1 MKKSKQQTK
10 VLFVSSEVYPYAK
23 SGGLAD
29 VSFGLPKAMSDA
41 FDVSVIMPLYGSIDI
56 KRFKIRH
63 VESFDIF
70 LGAKKY
76 KVELLSTTYEGLK
89 CYFVGSKIITDK
101 KSLYG
106 TPQSGYKDNDL
117 RFGLFCKAVVAF
129 VKSKNYDLLHLN
141 DWQSAL
147 CALFVK
153 EDATLKI
160 QTLFTIHNLAY
171 QGIFEKES
179 LEKLGLSQE
188 YFHMDALEFY
198 GGISFMKAG
207 IAYSDAITTVSPNY
221 ANEILSNEFGCG
233 LEGFLLK
240 HKNKLTGILNGVD
253 VSHFAPKTDTALVQN
268 YDASSYDKK
277 AENKKAYLKE
287 RNFENEQLPLFIF
300 IGRFTWQKGVDLL
313 IEALAELS
321 QMKLNV
327 AILGEGES
335 KYHKQI
341 KVQIAKSKNIDIYFG
356 YDEALSHRMYASADF
371 LLMPSLFEPC
381 GLNQLISMSYGVIP
395 LVSSVGGLKD
405 SVQTIEKYDL
415 ALAYGNY
422 LGFGFTFDK
431 NEPNALI
438 KTIKEALK
446 LYEDKKRFK
455 EINIHNMSCDFSWN
469 AGAKEYTSLY
479 KSLLENRI

>member
-1 MKKSKQQTK
+1 MKKSKKQTK

-29 VSFGLPKAMSDA
+29 VSFGLPKAMLGA
-41 FDVSVIMPLYGSIDI
+41 FDVSIIMPLYGSIDI

-63 VESFDIF
+63 VEVFDIF

-76 KVELLSTTYEGLK
+76 KVELLSTTYESLK

-129 VKSKNYDLLHLN
+129 AQSKNYDLLHLN

-147 CALFVK
+147 CALFIK

-179 LEKLGLSQE
+179 LEKLGLKNE

-207 IAYSDAITTVSPNY
+207 IAYSDAVTTVSPNY
-221 ANEILSNEFGCG
+221 AKEILTQEFGCG
-233 LEGFLLK
+233 LEGFLSK
-240 HKNKLTGILNGVD
+240 HENKLTGILNGVD
-253 VSHFAPKTDTALVQN
+253 LFHFAPKTDTALLQN
-268 YDASSYDKK
+268 YDATSYDKK
-277 AENKKAYLKE
+277 VENKKAYLQE

-313 IEALAELS
+313 IEALQELS
-321 QMKLNV
+321 QMKLNI

-341 KVQIAKSKNIDIYFG
+341 KVQTAKAKNMDICFG
-356 YDEALSHRMYASADF
+356 YDEVLSHKMYASADF

-405 SVQTIEKYDL
+405 SVHSLNDYDKSMACGNNL
-415 ALAYGNY
+415 GYG
-422 LGFGFTFDK
+422 FSFDK

-438 KTIKEALK
+438 KTIQEALI

-455 EINIHNMSCDFSWN
+455 EINMHNMSCDFSWD
-469 AGAKEYTSLY
+469 ASAKVYTSLY
-479 KSLLENRI
+479 KSLLEQIV